1 MNRVTRTA
9 GSHLA
14 GRSMLLDVL
23 RGVAILLVLGC
34 HYVVP
39 PGNAG
44 ALSDLAGGWAHVGW
58 AGVDLFFVLSGYLV
72 SGLIFTEYARTH
84 TFDLKRFAIRRA
96 FKIWPPYAVY
106 LVVVLVWLIYKSDL
120 GAALSG
126 LWPNFLH
133 AQNYLGT
140 PRVHTWSLAVEEH
153 FYVVGAL
160 VFAWLFRR
168 GLANASSLRIV
179 GALVLAAL
187 TVSVSRYLA
196 HVKSGSHYNLYA
208 THLRC
213 DGLIFG
219 TLLAHFSHFRPHA
232 LAFLSARPLATLFL
246 GAGLAAPVLI
256 LTPDKSAWTAGPG
269 LTGLYIG
276 FALMLHGLLATA
288 HTPWMARGLRIAP
301 VRLLGWVG
309 FFSYGIYLW
318 HVEFAQTP
326 FKQLAASETL
336 LTAGAAKWL
345 LLTTGYV
352 AAALIGGAIMSKLIE
367 LPALRLRDRL
377 FPSKTRTAVPPPAWP
392 IPVCTPPV
400 ELADSAP
407 TSSTVGVD
415 DSTHPFPADR
425 ATEVRWSPPPVS
437 AISRDKD
444 AASAENKPHGNAY
457 ASTHTNP
464 LAPEPPETVVR

>member
-1 MNRVTRTA
+1 
-9 GSHLA
+9 
-14 GRSMLLDVL
+14 MLLDVL

-39 PGNAG
+39 PSNAG
-44 ALSDLAGGWAHVGW
+44 SLSDLARGWAHVGW

-72 SGLIFTEYARTH
+72 SGLIITEYTRTH

-106 LVVVLVWLIYKSDL
+106 LGVVLVWLVYKSDL

-133 AQNYLGT
+133 AQNYFGT

-153 FYVVGAL
+153 FYIVGAL
-160 VFAWLFRR
+160 VFTWLFRR
-168 GLANASSLRIV
+168 GPANVASLRIV
-179 GALVLAAL
+179 GALALAAM

-196 HVKSGSHYNLYA
+196 HVKSGNHCNLYA

-213 DGLIFG
+213 EGLLFG
-219 TLLAHFSHFRPHA
+219 TLLAHFSHFRPRA
-232 LAFLSARPLATLFL
+232 LAFLSARPFATLFL

-256 LTPDKSAWTAGPG
+256 LTPDDSAWTAGPG

-276 FALMLHGLLATA
+276 FALILQGLLATA
-288 HTPWMARGLRIAP
+288 NTPWMSRGLRIAP

-326 FKQLAASETL
+326 FKRLAASETL
-336 LTAGAAKWL
+336 FTAGTAKWL

-352 AAALIGGAIMSKLIE
+352 SAALIGGAAMSKLIE

-377 FPSKTRTAVPPPAWP
+377 FPSKTRTAVPAPAWP
-392 IPVCTPPV
+392 TPVCTPPAD
-400 ELADSAP
+400 LAGSGQNDSAV
-407 TSSTVGVD
+407 SVG
-415 DSTHPFPADR
+415 DSTAPFPVAPNSEVPWPPAQAVADIPR
-425 ATEVRWSPPPVS
+425 NEDMPHT
-437 AISRDKD
+437 K
-444 AASAENKPHGNAY
+444 NKPHGNAY

-464 LAPEPPETVVR
+464 LAPESPETVAR